1 MFVSGWKWKTRK
13 IIIPS
18 PVPSYE
24 FLMSVKENTDRK
36 IKKNRKERKK
46 KIKLNAPHVTYNVK
60 MLPKLLT
67 IPDK

>member
-24 FLMSVKENTDRK
+24 LLVSVKRNTDRK
-36 IKKNRKERKK
+36 RDKNNKERKK
-46 KIKLNAPHVTYNVK
+46 KIWIEHKPN
-60 MLPKLLT
+60 
-67 IPDK
+67 

>member
-24 FLMSVKENTDRK
+24 LLVSVKRNTDRK
-36 IKKNRKERKK
+36 REKTIKKERKK
-46 KIKLNAPHVTYNVK
+46 YGLNTNQTERSHVMYNAKI
-60 MLPKLLT
+60 LPQ
-67 IPDK
+67 